1 MEYHG
6 EVSLVLYEILKDY
19 FKFCKSLPDDD
30 IARTMKLLGNSSLS
44 NEKIIAIKLCNK
56 LPSKISLEIKN
67 TSIESPT
74 VIA

>member
-1 MEYHG
+1 M
-6 EVSLVLYEILKDY
+6 ILDK
-19 FKFCKSLPDDD
+19 
-30 IARTMKLLGNSSLS
+30 RKLKGVKRS
-44 NEKIIAIKLCNK
+44 NEKIIAIKLCSK